1 MGRLAPRPVAL
12 NEVDHMLLAAISDIH
27 GNSAALDAV
36 LADIARRGIRNVV
49 NLGDSLSGP
58 LDPAGTADRLLDLG
72 LPTVSGNHDRTL
84 VDRPPEAQALWE
96 QWTYPLL
103 SSRHLDWVRSLPPL
117 LDWNGI
123 LLTHGSPRGDEDNW
137 LHDRD
142 GQGGMRERTLEEVT
156 ERAGNHPHR
165 LMLSGHTHL
174 PRMVRLPDGRCLVNP
189 GPVGVP
195 AYSDPRPPVPTAA
208 MTGAPD
214 ARYAICEIVDGGWTV
229 ALATV
234 PYNATGMI
242 ARAEA
247 HGASDWASALATGWS
262 RVAPLRE

>member
-1 MGRLAPRPVAL
+1 MIF
-12 NEVDHMLLAAISDIH
+12 AAISDIH

-36 LADIARRGIRNVV
+36 MADVARRGIGQVV

-58 LDPAGTADRLLDLG
+58 LDPAGTAARLIAAD

-103 SSRHLDWVRSLPPL
+103 SARDLDWVRALPPL
-117 LDWNGI
+117 LDWNGV

-142 GQGGMRERTLEEVT
+142 GRGGMRERTLEEVT
-156 ERAGNHPHR
+156 ERAGDHR
-165 LMLSGHTHL
+165 QRLILSGHTHM

-189 GPVGVP
+189 GPLGVP
-195 AYSDPRPPVPTAA
+195 AYADPRPPVPTAA

-214 ARYAICEIVDGGWTV
+214 ARYAICEEVDGDWRI
-229 ALATV
+229 ALVTV
-234 PYNATGMI
+234 PYDPTDMI
-242 ARAEA
+242 ARARA
-247 HGASDWASALATGWS
+247 LGADDWAAALATGWS
-262 RVAPLRE
+262 SV

>member
-1 MGRLAPRPVAL
+1 VARETGRPERRPDTT
-12 NEVDHMLLAAISDIH
+12 NEDRLMLFAAISDIH

-36 LADIARRGIRNVV
+36 LGDVSRRGIGAVV

-58 LDPAGTADRLLDLG
+58 LDPAGTAERLIALD

-103 SSRHLDWVRSLPPL
+103 SPRDLDWVRSLPPM
-117 LDWNGI
+117 LDWNGV
-123 LLTHGSPRGDEDNW
+123 LLTHGSPRSDEDNW

-142 GQGGMRERTLEEVT
+142 GRGGMRERTLAEVT
-156 ERAGNHPHR
+156 ERAGDWPQR
-165 LMLSGHTHL
+165 LILSGHTHM

-189 GPVGVP
+189 GPLGIP
-195 AYSDPRPPVPTAA
+195 AYADPRPPVPTAA

-214 ARYAICEIVDGGWTV
+214 ARYAICEMVDGDWRI
-229 ALATV
+229 ALVTV
-234 PYNATGMI
+234 PYDPSGMI
-242 ARAEA
+242 ARARA
-247 HGASDWASALATGWS
+247 NGADDWASALATGWS
-262 RVAPLRE
+262 AV

>member
-1 MGRLAPRPVAL
+1 MREGLCSLPVL
-12 NEVDHMLLAAISDIH
+12 NEVDLMIFAAISDIH
-27 GNSAALDAV
+27 GNSSALDAV
-36 LADIARRGIRNVV
+36 IADTMRRGIGTVV

-84 VDRPPEAQALWE
+84 VDRPPEAHALWE

-103 SSRHLDWVRSLPPL
+103 TARHLDWVRSLPPR
-117 LDWNGI
+117 LDWQGV
-123 LLTHGSPRGDEDNW
+123 LLTHGSPRSDEDNW

-142 GQGGMRERTLEEVT
+142 GRGGMRERTLEEVT
-156 ERAGNHPHR
+156 ERAEGFAHR
-165 LMLSGHTHL
+165 LMLSGHTHM

-214 ARYAICEIVDGGWTV
+214 ARYAICEAVGGDWRISLV
-229 ALATV
+229 TV
-234 PYNATGMI
+234 PYDPSAMMAL
-242 ARAEA
+242 AREK
-247 HGASDWASALATGWS
+247 GADDWASALATGWS
-262 RVAPLRE
+262 RVAPAP